1 MHTRRF
7 VSISA
12 LGLITIAGY
21 GTWFYAFGVLLDPIL
36 IDTGWAESTLTAGF
50 GAGLAAG
57 GILSMPAG
65 RALDRFGSR
74 PMFMAAATLSLAG
87 LWLGSLAPSSLGFAT
102 ATGVASAVLASL
114 TFYHVTQP
122 TAVRVAPDEPA
133 KAIAILTVYGA
144 VASTIYL
151 PVAALLV
158 DRVGWR
164 SALRTMAV
172 VSTLVLVVGAAVVKE
187 EQRAERGSGGPGL
200 RTALADAYIRRF
212 VIAWTTMGFAVG
224 IILVYQVPLMTD
236 AGLPLATAAALA
248 GARGA
253 AQMTGRIP
261 LNPIVRRLGSRRS
274 LRLAYACIIVG
285 VGLLAISSSV
295 LVGAIYALVAGF
307 GIGAAS
313 PLLGIHADEIFD
325 RNRLGMFMGFLGA
338 VGAMA
343 TAAGPALAGAIADA
357 TGERRWAAA
366 LALVTAVAAFL
377 LLTPGAPGEAMTAHP
392 RDRGEAGQQ
401 RPG

>member
-1 MHTRRF
+1 MDARRF
-7 VSISA
+7 TSISA
-12 LGLITIAGY
+12 LGLVTIAGY

-36 IDTGWAESTLTAGF
+36 LDTGWAESTLTAGF
-50 GAGLAAG
+50 GVGLALG

-74 PMFMAAATLSLAG
+74 PMFALAAVVTLAG
-87 LWLGSLAPSSLGFAT
+87 LWSGSFATSSLGFAVPT
-102 ATGVASAVLASL
+102 AVASAALASL

-122 TAVRVAPDEPA
+122 TSVRVAPDEPT

-144 VASTIYL
+144 VSSTIYL

-158 DRVGWR
+158 DHLGWR
-164 SALRTMAV
+164 SGLRTMAT
-172 VSTLVLVVGAAVVKE
+172 VSVLVMIGAALIVRE
-187 EQRAERGSGGPGL
+187 EERAVRGAPGPGI
-200 RTALADAYIRRF
+200 RDAMRDPYIRRF
-212 VIAWTTMGFAVG
+212 VIAWTTMGIAVG

-261 LNPIVRRLGSRRS
+261 LSPIVRRLGSRRS
-274 LRLAYACIIVG
+274 LRLAYACIVAG
-285 VGLLAISSSV
+285 VALLAVSGNIV
-295 LVGAIYALVAGF
+295 IGAVYALVAGF

-313 PLLGIHADEIFD
+313 PLLGIHADEVFD

-338 VGAMA
+338 VGAVA
-343 TAAGPALAGAIADA
+343 TAAGPAVAGALADA
-357 TGERRWAAA
+357 TGERRWAAV
-366 LALVTAVAAFL
+366 LAIVTAIAAYL
-377 LLTPGAPGEAMTAHP
+377 LLGPKSGSATPAASASTATP
-392 RDRGEAGQQ
+392 
-401 RPG
+401 